1 MASLFSRLGAVSILL
16 GLFACATPR
25 STDDPS
31 PEPEGLKVVT
41 TFLPITLFTEAV
53 AGECAEVT
61 SLIPPSLGPHDFQ
74 ASPSDLAALGQ
85 ASVLVQNGLGIEEFL
100 DDLVTSAGNQ
110 DLVVIDSS
118 RGVATIKAA
127 AGSHEDHAGPHDD
140 HVDHH
145 DDHHDDHHAEGHHD
159 DDDNHQA
166 AETSAAGDRGRHSH
180 AHGEFDPHIW
190 LDPVRAVQQVENIR
204 DGLIAADPGC
214 ADGYKKNA
222 ETFTTKL
229 EDLNTELATLLK
241 PYKGKTFVAF
251 HDFATYFANRYSL
264 KAEFLVDLPEM
275 NPSPADL
282 QRVGAQ
288 VKASG
293 LKALLSE
300 PQEGNRSFNALAK
313 DLGVNI
319 VEFNPLETGTAES
332 AQLPD
337 TYLDVMRSNVNN
349 LVKAIGN

>member
-1 MASLFSRLGAVSILL
+1 MSSLLSRVSAVSVLL
-16 GLFACATPR
+16 GLFACGSPR
-25 STDDPS
+25 STEHATS
-31 PEPEGLKVVT
+31 GGEGLKVVT

-53 AGECAEVT
+53 AGECADVT
-61 SLIPPSLGPHDFQ
+61 ALIPPSLGPHDFQ

-100 DDLVTSAGNQ
+100 DDLVSSAENE

-118 RGVATIKAA
+118 RGVATIKAV
-127 AGSHEDHAGPHDD
+127 AGGHDDHSDDEHSDEHSSDNHHEDDHHEDHDY
-140 HVDHH
+140 
-145 DDHHDDHHAEGHHD
+145 HD
-159 DDDNHQA
+159 DDH
-166 AETSAAGDRGRHSH
+166 EKSAKASDSEGHGHS
-180 AHGEFDPHIW
+180 HGEFDPHIW

-204 DGLIAADPGC
+204 DGLIAVDPGC
-214 ADGYKKNA
+214 AEGYEKNA
-222 ETFTTKL
+222 DSFSTKL
-229 EDLNTELATLLK
+229 KDLNTELASLLK
-241 PYKGKTFVAF
+241 PYEGKTFVAF

-293 LKALLSE
+293 LQALLTE
-300 PQEGNRSFNALAK
+300 PQAGNRSFNALAK

-319 VEFNPLETGTAES
+319 VEFNPLETGSAES
-332 AQLPD
+332 EKLPD
-337 TYLDVMRSNVNN
+337 TYLEIMRSNVNN
-349 LVKAIGN
+349 LVKAVGN